1 MLYFV
6 LLALLAQPG
15 DTPPVPGAPSD
26 LGMAPEQ
33 GVAVI
38 DDKGTLTITRI
49 DRGFGMMNAKEVWL
63 KTPAK
68 KEGEKVEVK
77 AKVTSVQL
85 TVVELPTNVVEA
97 YTVDGKA
104 IARAKLADMLAKERT
119 ALIALN
125 GKKVEPFHLE
135 LYKEGTIVLV
145 TPANLWRPDFFAY
158 PIPGPNEGKPNG
170 FPPKKPPQK
179 PNGKLDTEQSA
190 DESPVSFSV
199 GDQKGDA
206 PPAARPAGIQ
216 AILRGRDKL
225 PQSFPP
231 TAADVTAK
239 DGAIVITRQVVGHIP
254 VAKGYTVLVVH
265 LVPFAETIEVKVG
278 DRLEKR
284 EVTKYKEVKREEK
297 RVATFYEPI
306 WVDNKTIAVK
316 SIKGFVVN
324 KDGKLDALAGAKLLD
339 MIAKPTRVL
348 VREGADV
355 DPRHLELIRTGTIY
369 LAFPK
374 ATAPEDGP
382 PERPKGQYEEI
393 PLPKGASRLDAKRS
407 NGVATA
413 DIHVNLSFD
422 VPLSI
427 DGKKTA
433 STGKR
438 RVFTTPPLRL
448 GQTFT
453 YEFQASWPSGR
464 TSTFRVNVQAQET
477 TRVDVAEPKE

>member
-6 LLALLAQPG
+6 LLALLTQPG
-15 DTPPVPGAPSD
+15 DAPPVPGPPSS

-38 DDKGTLTITRI
+38 DDKGILTITRI
-49 DRGFGMMNAKEVWL
+49 ERGFGMMNAKEVWL

-68 KEGEKVEVK
+68 KESEKVEVK

-85 TVVELPTNVVEA
+85 TVVELPANVVEA

-104 IARAKLADMLAKERT
+104 IAPAKLADMLAKERT
-119 ALIALN
+119 VLIALN

-145 TPANLWRPDFFAY
+145 TPASLWHTDFGVYPRMPNSEPLEKRP
-158 PIPGPNEGKPNG
+158 EK
-170 FPPKKPPQK
+170 K
-179 PNGKLDTEQSA
+179 PNGKIDPDKEVDQAA
-190 DESPVSFSV
+190 DEIPVSLV
-199 GDQKGDA
+199 DGDQKGHA
-206 PPAARPAGIQ
+206 VPPPKPAGIQ

-231 TAADVTAK
+231 TAAEVTAK

-254 VAKGYTVLVVH
+254 VAKEFTVQVVH
-265 LVPFAETIEVKVG
+265 LVPFAETIDVKID
-278 DRLEKR
+278 DRIEKR
-284 EVTKYKEVKREEK
+284 EVTKYKEVVREEK
-297 RVATFYEPI
+297 RVATFFEPI
-306 WVDNKTIAVK
+306 WVDNKTVAVK
-316 SIKGFVVN
+316 SIKAFVVS
-324 KDGKLDALAGAKLLD
+324 KDGKLDPLAGTKLLD

-348 VREGADV
+348 VGEGADV
-355 DPRHLELIRTGTIY
+355 DPRHLELIRAGTIY

-382 PERPKGQYEEI
+382 PERPKAQYEEI
-393 PLPKGASRLDAKRS
+393 PLPNGASRLDAKRS

-453 YEFQASWPSGR
+453 YEFQAFWPSGR
-464 TSTFRVNVQAQET
+464 TSTFRVNVLAQET